1 MSNSSMRFTTEQRL
15 LALERENV
23 VLHNTTQLLHR
34 MLKEQRQLI
43 NDYIIQT
50 LTAIDTNQEQNESVR
65 PKEAVYTFNC
75 KQRFDRLEKTIE
87 KLRKQMD
94 ETVVAL
100 NEV

>member
-1 MSNSSMRFTTEQRL
+1 MRFTTEQRL

-43 NDYIIQT
+43 NDYIIQS
-50 LTAIDTNQEQNESVR
+50 LTSTETNSEQDESTR
-65 PKEAVYTFNC
+65 LEGTIYTFNC
-75 KQRFDRLEKTIE
+75 KQRFDRLEKSLE
-87 KLRKQMD
+87 KLCKQMD

-100 NEV
+100 DEV